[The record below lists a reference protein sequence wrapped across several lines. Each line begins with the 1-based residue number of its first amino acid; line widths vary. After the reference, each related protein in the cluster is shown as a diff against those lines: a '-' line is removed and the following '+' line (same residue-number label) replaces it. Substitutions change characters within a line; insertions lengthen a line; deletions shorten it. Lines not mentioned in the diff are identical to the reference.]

1 MRCFLHRRILGL
13 LLAAGMI
20 LPQLLQD
27 CAHAGSLPQAEPVSI
42 DPKNAF
48 QQGASLTRQGK
59 FAEAAPFLIAA
70 SRNAALKDA
79 ANFNLALCYVGLRQY
94 PQAMELLEMLRASGY
109 HGAQVNTLLA
119 QTYIGMHK
127 TGDALNAL
135 KQAHALSP
143 ASEKPYLFAADACTD
158 NHAFDAGLLVTEAG
172 LRVFPASARL
182 HYEHAM
188 FLAQLD
194 RFEEAKPEFE
204 KASALDQGGNIAYL
218 SAAQEDL
225 FLGDVKSATQR
236 VRSGLSKGLH
246 DAVLETLLAEILMH
260 GGAAPGQAD
269 FTEAKMLLE
278 DSVALKPEY
287 STAQIALGKAYL
299 MEGRFKDAIDHLEAG
314 RRLEP
319 ENRAVYTGLAHAY
332 RRIGNESEARI
343 MLDHLQGLMQ
353 ASGHY

>member
-1 MRCFLHRRILGL
+1 MRCSLQRRISCF

-20 LPQLLQD
+20 LPQLSRD
-27 CAHAGSLPQAEPVSI
+27 CAYARSILQSGSVSI
-42 DPKNAF
+42 DPEKAF

-59 FAEAAPFLIAA
+59 FEEGIPYLIAA
-70 SRNAALKDA
+70 SHDVALKNA

-94 PQAMELLEMLRASGY
+94 PQAMDLLESLRASGY
-109 HGAQVNTLLA
+109 NGAQVNTLLA

-127 TGDALNAL
+127 TGNALEAL
-135 KQAHALSP
+135 KQANALSP
-143 ASEKPYLFAADACTD
+143 ESEKPYIFAADACTD
-158 NHAFDAGLLVTEAG
+158 NHAFDAGLQVTGAG

-204 KASALDQGGNIAYL
+204 KASALDHDGNIAYL

-225 FLGDVKSATQR
+225 FQGDVKSATER

-260 GGAAPGQAD
+260 GGAAPGQGNFA
-269 FTEAKMLLE
+269 EAKMLLE
-278 DSVALKPEY
+278 DSVALKPGY
-287 STAQIALGKAYL
+287 STAQIALGRAYL
-299 MEGRFKDAIDHLEAG
+299 MEGRYQDAIDHLEIG

-319 ENRAVYTGLAHAY
+319 QNRAVYTSLAHAY
-332 RRIGNESEARI
+332 RRIGNETEARI
-343 MLDHLQGLMQ
+343 MLNHLQALMQ